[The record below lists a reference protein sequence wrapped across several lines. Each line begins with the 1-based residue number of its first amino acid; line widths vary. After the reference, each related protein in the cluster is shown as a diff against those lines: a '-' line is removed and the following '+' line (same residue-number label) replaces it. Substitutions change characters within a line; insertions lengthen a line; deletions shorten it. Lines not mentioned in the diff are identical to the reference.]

1 MSLNKKIILD
11 APKRSFKNKNE
22 IKSCNNCGC
31 YSCKNIISSKEIER
45 WTDNWETAICPKC
58 GIDSIIPEAGDFE
71 LNEEF
76 LSEAHNY
83 WFKTN

>member
-11 APKRSFKNKNE
+11 VPKRSFKNKSL

-31 YSCKNIISSKEIER
+31 YNCKNIISSKEIKI

-58 GIDSIIPEAGDFE
+58 GIDSIIPESSDFK

-76 LSEAHNY
+76 LSEVHDY
-83 WFKTN
+83 WLKQN